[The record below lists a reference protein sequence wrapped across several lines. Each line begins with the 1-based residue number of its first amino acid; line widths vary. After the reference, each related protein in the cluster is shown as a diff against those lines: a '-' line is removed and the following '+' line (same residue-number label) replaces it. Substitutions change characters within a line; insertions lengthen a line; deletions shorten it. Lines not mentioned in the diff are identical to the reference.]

1 MMPSKEQLVLLK
13 QFVDICKGRPELLH
27 LPELVFFKEYV
38 ESLGG
43 KIPPL
48 PKAAPPEEKAEI
60 PKPSESEPKPATFEP
75 ESESEPESDLELDMT
90 GVIAADDDPLL
101 PMGDPNKDVTE
112 EMIDQS
118 DEKRSQAM
126 TAVGEGNYEKA
137 LQFFTEA
144 IELNPGS
151 ALLHA
156 KRANVLLQLNKPNA
170 AIRDCDKAIS
180 INADSAQPYKFRGR
194 AHRLLGHWEKAHND
208 LVMACKLDYDDQSNA
223 WLKEVEGNA
232 KKLLEHKRKHDRKLE
247 DREERKREHRR
258 KAAKEAYEKAKKE
271 QEERMATGGDDD
283 DDDDGGMGGMP
294 GAGGLPDI
302 FNDPEIMAAF
312 QDPEVMQAFADVSQN
327 PMNMSKYQNNP
338 KVKKVMEKMAQKMGG
353 GGGMFG
359 GGAPGSGGGRFG
371 FGGAGAGGMPEGG
384 SSTDEAPKPK
394 PDLDID

>member
-1 MMPSKEQLVLLK
+1 
-13 QFVDICKGRPELLH
+13 
-27 LPELVFFKEYV
+27 
-38 ESLGG
+38 LGA
-43 KIPPL
+43 KIPSL
-48 PKAAPPEEKAEI
+48 PKAAPPQQEKAEA
-60 PKPSESEPKPATFEP
+60 PKSAEPEQKPTFEP
-75 ESESEPESDLELDMT
+75 ESESEPESDIELDMT
-90 GVIAADDDPLL
+90 GVIEPDNEPQL
-101 PMGDPNKDVTE
+101 PMGDPDKEATE

-118 DEKRSQAM
+118 DEKRSQAIA
-126 TAVGEGNYEKA
+126 AVGEGNHEKA
-137 LQFFTEA
+137 LKYFTEA

-208 LVMACKLDYDDQSNA
+208 LVTACKLDYDDQANA

-232 KKLLEHKRKHDRKLE
+232 KKLIEHKRKHDRKLE
-247 DREERKREHRR
+247 EREERKRDQRR

-271 QEERMATGGDDD
+271 QEEREAAGGDDED
-283 DDDDGGMGGMP
+283 EMGGMGGMGGMP

-327 PMNMSKYQNNP
+327 PMNMGKYQNNP
-338 KVKKVMEKMAQKMGG
+338 KVQKVMEKMAQKMGG
-353 GGGMFG
+353 GGGGMFG
-359 GGAPGSGGGRFG
+359 GAP
-371 FGGAGAGGMPEGG
+371 GAGAGGPFGFGG
-384 SSTDEAPKPK
+384 SGAGAGAGAGAPSGSSSSGEAPKPK